1 VTRVD
6 SSTVEQA
13 AADPTRPRAR
23 WSTAGVLVVA
33 LALVV
38 LFAAVH
44 LTQGTSTVNASDLL
58 RLLVGRGDDESEAVF
73 VASRLPRMLAGL
85 VVGVALGVAGT
96 LLQSM
101 TRNSLAAPDTLGVND
116 GAYLAVVASAI
127 LIGGLPPLQSA
138 GVALLGGLIAA
149 GLAMAVSAGGTAGP
163 TRLILAGSATA
174 MAMLAMTNTLL
185 LMRPEETLGLYAWG
199 KGSLAQ
205 TGLERVAY
213 LGPVVAIGLAAALF
227 MARRLD
233 LLALGDDGAAV
244 LGVHVRLTRTTAVVL
259 AVLLSAAAVTVA
271 GPLAFVGLCAP
282 AMTRLLARRVPGLGS
297 HAWLLPTSAAVACIV
312 VLASDL
318 IVRAFLT
325 GPYGSEM
332 PTGVVTAIFGAPFL
346 IWLAARH
353 RGSSPA
359 RSSPAS
365 RQGALRGRLGFAV
378 ILALA
383 AVVAVASMAAGML
396 LGDTSL
402 LLGDLTNWLTGRS
415 GPAITYL
422 LDNRLPRVVLG
433 VLAGVAL
440 AVAGTAVQAV
450 CRNPLAEPGIIGVT
464 AGASVGAVGLL
475 VLAPGASVGLMA
487 GAAGLGAVIAFAS
500 VYGLAWRGGLD
511 SDRLVLVGV
520 GVAFLGASITTV
532 LVLEDTVLSAQ
543 AMTWLS
549 GSTYARDLGDAI
561 PVVVALVL
569 LVPVLAIASRELDL
583 LALDDD
589 TPRVLG
595 VPLER
600 VRLVALSAAAALTA
614 TAVAAVG
621 VIGFVGLVAP
631 HAARALV
638 GGRHPR
644 VLPLAALL
652 GAALVC
658 LADTVGRTV
667 IAPDQLPAG
676 LMTAVIGAPYFI
688 WLLWR
693 TRT

>member
-1 VTRVD
+1 VTL
-6 SSTVEQA
+6 VETSAVQQSEASRAGARWTA
-13 AADPTRPRAR
+13 AAVL
-23 WSTAGVLVVA
+23 AGAIGVVIA
-33 LALVV
+33 L
-38 LFAAVH
+38 AAVH
-44 LTQGTSTVNASDLL
+44 VTQGTSSVNASDLL
-58 RLLVGRGDDESEAVF
+58 RLLLGRGDDETEAVF

-85 VVGVALGVAGT
+85 AVGVALGIAGT

-127 LIGGLPPLQSA
+127 FVGGLPPLQSA
-138 GVALLGGLIAA
+138 GVAMLGGLAAA
-149 GLAMAVSAGGTAGP
+149 GLAMAVSAGGASGP

-174 MAMLAMTNTLL
+174 MAMAAMTNTLL
-185 LMRPEETLGLYAWG
+185 LMKPEETFGLYAWG

-205 TGLERVAY
+205 TGLERVGY
-213 LGPVVAIGLAAALF
+213 LGPLVAIGLAAAYA

-233 LLALGDDGAAV
+233 VLALGDDGAAV
-244 LGVHVRLTRTTAVVL
+244 LGVRVRLTRVTAVML
-259 AVLLSAAAVTVA
+259 AVLLAAAAVTVA

-282 AMTRLLARRVPGLGS
+282 ALTRLLARRVPGLGA
-297 HAWLLPTSAAVACIV
+297 HAWLLPTSAAVATAV
-312 VLASDL
+312 VLGADL
-318 IVRAFLT
+318 VVRAFLT

-332 PTGVVTAIFGAPFL
+332 PTGVVTALVGGPFL

-353 RGSSPA
+353 RGSARGGGSP
-359 RSSPAS
+359 PS
-365 RQGALRGRLGFAV
+365 RRGALRGRVGFAV

-383 AVVAVASMAAGML
+383 AIVAVAAMIVGML
-396 LGDTSL
+396 LGDTTL

-415 GPAITYL
+415 GSAISYL
-422 LDNRLPRVVLG
+422 LDSRLPRVVLG

-440 AVAGTAVQAV
+440 AIAGATVQAV

-475 VLAPGASVGLMA
+475 VLLPGASVGLMA

-520 GVAFLGASITTV
+520 GVGFLGASITAV
-532 LVLEDTVLSAQ
+532 LVLEDTILSAQ

-549 GSTYARDLGDAI
+549 GSTYARSMTDAI
-561 PVVVALVL
+561 PVAAALVL
-569 LVPVLAIASRELDL
+569 LTPLLAVATRELDL
-583 LALDDD
+583 LSLDDD

-600 VRLVALSAAAALTA
+600 VRLLALATAAALAA

-638 GGRHPR
+638 GGRHAR

-658 LADTVGRTV
+658 LADTFGRTV

-676 LMTAVIGAPYFI
+676 LMTAMLGAPYFV

-693 TRT
+693 TRV

>member
-1 VTRVD
+1 VTLVE
-6 SSTVEQA
+6 SSTVGRTGQGPARAGSGWSA
-13 AADPTRPRAR
+13 AA
-23 WSTAGVLVVA
+23 VLVVA
-33 LALVV
+33 LGLVAAI
-38 LFAAVH
+38 AAVH
-44 LTQGTSTVNASDLL
+44 VTQGTSTVNAPDLL
-58 RLLVGRGDDESEAVF
+58 RLLVGRGDDETQAVF
-73 VASRLPRMLAGL
+73 AASRLPRMLAGL
-85 VVGVALGVAGT
+85 VVGFALGVAGT

-116 GAYLAVVASAI
+116 GAYLAVVASAVF
-127 LIGGLPPLQSA
+127 IGGLSPLQSA
-138 GVALLGGLIAA
+138 GVAMLGGLLAA
-149 GLAMAVSAGGTAGP
+149 GLAMAVSAGGASGT

-185 LMRPEETLGLYAWG
+185 LMKPEETLGLYAWG
-199 KGSLAQ
+199 RGTLAQ
-205 TGLERVAY
+205 TGLERIGY
-213 LGPVVAIGLAAALF
+213 LGPIVAVGLVLAMF

-244 LGVHVRLTRTTAVVL
+244 LGVHVRLTRATAVVL
-259 AVLLSAAAVTVA
+259 AVLLAAAAVTVA

-282 AMTRLLARRVPGLGS
+282 AIVRLMSRRVGGLGA
-297 HAWLLPTSAAVACIV
+297 HAWLLPVSGAVACVV

-318 IVRAFLT
+318 VVRAFLT

-346 IWLAARH
+346 IWLAARN

-359 RSSPAS
+359 RSSPSS
-365 RQGALRGRLGFAV
+365 RRGALRGRLGFAL
-378 ILALA
+378 ILTVAG
-383 AVVAVASMAAGML
+383 VVTLASMTVGLL
-396 LGDTSL
+396 LGDTTL
-402 LLGDLTNWLTGRS
+402 LLGDLTNWLTGQS
-415 GPAITYL
+415 GPAITFL
-422 LDNRLPRVVLG
+422 LDSRLPRVLLG
-433 VLAGVAL
+433 VLAGIAL
-440 AVAGTAVQAV
+440 AVAGTTVQAV

-475 VLAPGASVGLMA
+475 VAIPSAGVGMMA
-487 GAAGLGAVIAFAS
+487 GVAGLGAFLTFAA

-520 GVAFLGASITTV
+520 GMGFLGASITAV
-532 LVLEDTVLSAQ
+532 LVLEDTILSAQ

-549 GSTYARDLGDAI
+549 GSTYARGLTDAI
-561 PVVVALVL
+561 PVAVALVL
-569 LVPVLAIASRELDL
+569 LLPVLAFATRELDL
-583 LALDDD
+583 LSLDDD

-600 VRLVALSAAAALTA
+600 VRLVALAGAAALTA

-621 VIGFVGLVAP
+621 VIAFVGLVAP

-638 GGRHPR
+638 GGRHIR
-644 VLPLAALL
+644 LLPLAALL
-652 GAALVC
+652 GASLVC
-658 LADTVGRTV
+658 LADTIGRTI

-676 LMTAVIGAPYFI
+676 LMTALIGAPYFV

-693 TRT
+693 TRV

>member
-1 VTRVD
+1 VTI
-6 SSTVEQA
+6 VEPSVAERSAGDAPPSGARWTA
-13 AADPTRPRAR
+13 AAVL
-23 WSTAGVLVVA
+23 AGAIGVV
-33 LALVV
+33 VV
-38 LFAAVH
+38 LAAVH
-44 LTQGTSTVNASDLL
+44 VTQGTSSVNASDLL
-58 RLLVGRGDDESEAVF
+58 RLVVGRGDDETEAVF

-127 LIGGLPPLQSA
+127 FVGGLPPLQSA
-138 GVALLGGLIAA
+138 GVAMVGGLAAA
-149 GLAMAVSAGGTAGP
+149 GLAMAVSAGGASGP

-174 MAMLAMTNTLL
+174 MAMAAMTNTLL
-185 LMRPEETLGLYAWG
+185 LMKPEETFGLYAWG

-205 TGLERVAY
+205 TGLERVGY
-213 LGPVVAIGLAAALF
+213 LGPLVAIGMVAAFA
-227 MARRLD
+227 MARGLD
-233 LLALGDDGAAV
+233 LLALGDDGATV
-244 LGVHVRLTRTTAVVL
+244 LGVRVRLTRLTAVVL
-259 AVLLSAAAVTVA
+259 AVLLAAAAVTLA

-282 AMTRLLARRVPGLGS
+282 ALTRLLARRVPGLGA
-297 HAWLLPTSAAVACIV
+297 HAWLLPTSAAVASAV
-312 VLASDL
+312 VLGSDL

-332 PTGVVTAIFGAPFL
+332 PTGVVTALVGAPFL

-353 RGSSPA
+353 QGSAPAGRSPSSRLGAMRGPI
-359 RSSPAS
+359 
-365 RQGALRGRLGFAV
+365 GFAV
-378 ILALA
+378 ILTLA
-383 AVVAVASMAAGML
+383 AAVAVAAMVVGML
-396 LGDTSL
+396 LGDTTL

-422 LDNRLPRVVLG
+422 LDARLPRVVLG

-440 AVAGTAVQAV
+440 AIAGATVQAV

-475 VLAPGASVGLMA
+475 VLVPGASVGLMA
-487 GAAGLGAVIAFAS
+487 GAAGFGAVIAFTS

-520 GVAFLGASITTV
+520 GVGFLGASITAV
-532 LVLEDTVLSAQ
+532 LVLEDTILSAQ

-549 GSTYARDLGDAI
+549 GSTYARGMTDAI
-561 PVVVALVL
+561 PVAAALVL
-569 LVPVLAIASRELDL
+569 LTPLLALATRELDL

-600 VRLVALSAAAALTA
+600 VRLLALAAAAALAA

-638 GGRHPR
+638 GGRHAR

-658 LADTVGRTV
+658 LADTIGRTV

-676 LMTAVIGAPYFI
+676 LMTAMLGAPYFV

-693 TRT
+693 TRV

>member
-1 VTRVD
+1 VTMVD
-6 SSTVEQA
+6 SSTVERAESEPVRQGSRWSA
-13 AADPTRPRAR
+13 AAVL
-23 WSTAGVLVVA
+23 AGIVGLVA
-33 LALVV
+33 VV
-38 LFAAVH
+38 AAVH
-44 LTQGTSTVNASDLL
+44 VTQGTSSVDASDLL
-58 RLLVGRGDDESEAVF
+58 RLLVGRGDEEAEAVF

-85 VVGVALGVAGT
+85 LVGVALGVAGT

-101 TRNSLAAPDTLGVND
+101 TRNNLAAPDTLGVND
-116 GAYLAVVASAI
+116 GAYLAVVASA
-127 LIGGLPPLQSA
+127 
-138 GVALLGGLIAA
+138 VFLGGLSPLESAGMALVGGLVAA
-149 GLAMAVSAGGTAGP
+149 GLAMAVSAGGTSGT
-163 TRLILAGSATA
+163 TRLILAGTA
-174 MAMLAMTNTLL
+174 IALAMLAMTNTLL
-185 LMRPEETLGLYAWG
+185 LMRPEETMGLYAWG
-199 KGSLAQ
+199 RGSLAQ
-205 TGLERVAY
+205 TGMERVAY
-213 LGPVVAIGLAAALF
+213 IAPVAGLAVVAAYL

-282 AMTRLLARRVPGLGS
+282 AMTRLLARRVPGLGA
-297 HAWLLPTSAAVACIV
+297 HAWLLPASAAVACVV
-312 VLASDL
+312 VLSADL
-318 IVRAFLT
+318 LVRAFLT

-332 PTGVVTAIFGAPFL
+332 PTGIVTGIFGAPFL

-359 RSSPAS
+359 RNAPSS

-378 ILALA
+378 ILAIAA
-383 AVVAVASMAAGML
+383 AVTVASLVAGML
-396 LGDTSL
+396 LGDRTL

-415 GPAITYL
+415 GSAITYL
-422 LDNRLPRVVLG
+422 LDNRLPRVLLG
-433 VLAGVAL
+433 ALAGVAL
-440 AVAGTAVQAV
+440 AIAGTTVQAV

-464 AGASVGAVGLL
+464 AGASVAAVCLL
-475 VLAPGASVGLMA
+475 VLVPGASVGLMA
-487 GAAGLGAVIAFAS
+487 AAAGVGAVVAFAS

-520 GVAFLGASITTV
+520 GVAFLGASLTSV
-532 LVLEDTVLSAQ
+532 LVLEDTILSTQ

-549 GSTYARDLGDAI
+549 GSTYARGLSDAI
-561 PVVVALVL
+561 PVVVALVVL
-569 LVPVLAIASRELDL
+569 LPVLAFATRELDL

-600 VRLVALSAAAALTA
+600 VRLLALAGAAALTA

-638 GGRHPR
+638 GGRHAR

-652 GAALVC
+652 GASLVC
-658 LADTVGRTV
+658 VSDTIGRTV
-667 IAPDQLPAG
+667 IAPEQLPAG
-676 LMTAVIGAPYFI
+676 LMTALVGAPYFI

>member
-1 VTRVD
+1 MVE
-6 SSTVEQA
+6 SSTVGRTTHQSARAGSGWSA
-13 AADPTRPRAR
+13 AAVLIVAL
-23 WSTAGVLVVA
+23 GLVVA
-33 LALVV
+33 LA
-38 LFAAVH
+38 AVH
-44 LTQGTSTVNASDLL
+44 VSQGTSSVDASDLL
-58 RLLVGRGDDESEAVF
+58 RLLVGRGDAETEAVF

-85 VVGVALGVAGT
+85 VVGFALGVAGT

-116 GAYLAVVASAI
+116 GAYLAVVAAAVF
-127 LIGGLPPLQSA
+127 IGGLSPLQSA
-138 GVALLGGLIAA
+138 GAAMLGGLLAA
-149 GLAMAVSAGGTAGP
+149 GLAMAVSTGGASGP

-185 LMRPEETLGLYAWG
+185 LMKPEETFGLYAWG
-199 KGSLAQ
+199 RGSLAQ

-213 LGPVVAIGLAAALF
+213 LGPIVVVALVAAGF

-244 LGVHVRLTRTTAVVL
+244 LGVHVRLARTTAVVL
-259 AVLLSAAAVTVA
+259 AVLLAAAAVTVA

-282 AMTRLLARRVPGLGS
+282 ALTRLLARRVRGLGA
-297 HAWLLPTSAAVACIV
+297 HAWLLPVSGVVACAV

-318 IVRAFLT
+318 VVRAYLT

-332 PTGVVTAIFGAPFL
+332 PTGVVTAMFGAPFL

-359 RSSPAS
+359 RSSPSS
-365 RQGALRGRLGFAV
+365 RRGVLRGRPGFAL
-378 ILALA
+378 ILSMAA
-383 AVVAVASMAAGML
+383 AVTVASMAIGML
-396 LGDTSL
+396 LGETNL
-402 LLGDLTNWLTGRS
+402 LLGDLTNWLTGQS

-422 LDNRLPRVVLG
+422 LDSRLPRVLLG
-433 VLAGVAL
+433 VLAGIAL
-440 AVAGTAVQAV
+440 AVAGTTVQAV

-475 VLAPGASVGLMA
+475 VLVPSASVGMMA
-487 GAAGLGAVIAFAS
+487 GVAGLGAFVAFAT
-500 VYGLAWRGGLD
+500 VYGLAWRRGLD

-520 GVAFLGASITTV
+520 GVGFLGASIAAI
-532 LVLEDTVLSAQ
+532 LVLEDTILSAQ

-549 GSTYARDLGDAI
+549 GSTYARGMSDAI
-561 PVVVALVL
+561 PVAIALVL
-569 LVPVLAIASRELDL
+569 LLPVLAFATRELDL

-600 VRLVALSAAAALTA
+600 VRLVALAGAAALTA

-638 GGRHPR
+638 GGRHLR

-652 GAALVC
+652 GASLVC
-658 LADTVGRTV
+658 LADTIGRTV

-676 LMTAVIGAPYFI
+676 LMTALIGAPYFV

-693 TRT
+693 TRV